1 MRNISIL
8 GAGWLGF
15 PLAQSLLA
23 LKQHALKV
31 STTSTSKIESLKKE
45 GFEPYIINSDD
56 YLNNTLLNDFLIC
69 DILII
74 NIPPKKSNQNYLV
87 FLKFIASHKALKRV
101 KQIIF
106 ISSSSVYPLGK
117 KTYNEDED
125 ITVENSSKEVVY
137 KAERI
142 FLNSNTPVNI
152 LRCSGL
158 MGYSR
163 VAGRYFENKKVPD
176 ENAKVNYVHRDDV
189 IAAIVLLIQNEC
201 KNSLYNLCSLE
212 HPSKKEVYLRN
223 SEKLG
228 FSKPIFDNLLE
239 VDVIK
244 SVRLIDGSRI
254 SKEMGFEYKFPN
266 PLEY

>member
-1 MRNISIL
+1 LSIISIL
-8 GAGWLGF
+8 GAGWLGL
-15 PLAQSLLA
+15 PLAQTLLA
-23 LKQHALKV
+23 LKQHTLKV

-45 GFEPYIINSDD
+45 GLESYIINSDD
-56 YLNNTLLNDFLIC
+56 YLNNTLINNFLIC

-74 NIPPKKSNQNYLV
+74 NIPPKKNNQNYLA
-87 FLKFIASHKALKRV
+87 FLQFISCHEALKMI

-106 ISSSSVYPLGK
+106 ISSSSVYPLEK
-117 KTYNEDED
+117 KTYNEDEN

-137 KAERI
+137 EAEKI
-142 FLNSNTPVNI
+142 FLDSNKSVNI
-152 LRCSGL
+152 LRCAGL

-163 VAGRYFENKKVPD
+163 VAGRYFENKKVPN

-201 KNSLYNLCSLE
+201 MNSIYNLCSLE

-228 FSKPIFDNLLE
+228 FSKPIFDNLLDL
-239 VDVIK
+239 DVIK